1 MEEYQDRSLRG
12 RVFRHLREDILNG
25 VYKNHEELREVT
37 IGEELGVSRT
47 PVREALRQLELEGL
61 VTIIPNK
68 GAYVTAITRKDV
80 KDIYKIRS
88 QLEAPELQMD
98 GEMHGDAALSEDIRQ
113 MFEPDSTLSGEANI
127 LVMPNI
133 DAANI
138 SYSLL
143 KMIGGDGITI
153 GPILMGMNQPVH
165 IITPI
170 STVRR
175 IVNMVALA
183 AVDAQRQ

>member
-1 MEEYQDRSLRG
+1 M
-12 RVFRHLREDILNG
+12 FRHLREDILNG

-88 QLEAPELQMD
+88 QLEGLCANWATKYITDAQIEEL
-98 GEMHGDAALSEDIRQ
+98 EEVILLSE
-113 MFEPDSTLSGEANI
+113 FHLHKKGSCCW
-127 LVMPNI
+127 MPHT
-133 DAANI
+133 I
-138 SYSLL
+138 SYETYHPFLTSVQSVRIPSYANEILTEESLL
-143 KMIGGDGITI
+143 
-153 GPILMGMNQPVH
+153 PVLQSAH
-165 IITPI
+165 P
-170 STVRR
+170 
-175 IVNMVALA
+175 
-183 AVDAQRQ
+183 